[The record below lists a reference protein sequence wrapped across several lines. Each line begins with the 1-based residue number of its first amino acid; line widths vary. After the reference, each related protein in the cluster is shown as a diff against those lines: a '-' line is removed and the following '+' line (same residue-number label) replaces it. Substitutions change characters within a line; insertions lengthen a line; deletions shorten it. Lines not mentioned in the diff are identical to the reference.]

1 MKKTY
6 PYLQVN
12 PSFKY
17 FLQQIP
23 VGSRILE
30 FGPALGYMTKFLKEE
45 RNCKVTCI
53 ELNPQMAEI
62 ASQYAEKMIVAD
74 IDQDAWENDLEGL
87 YDYVIFADV
96 LEHLR
101 YPEYIIQ
108 KTLNYLKPDGYILTS
123 IPNISHNAIILGLK
137 RGKFTYTQYG
147 LLDNTHIHLF
157 TRASM
162 YKLFTDHQMQCVEE
176 KDIIKRPGA
185 TELNQCY
192 LDQAFSSL
200 LLFHRKDGHVYQF
213 ICKWCRSN
221 TNPPSF
227 KPQAYR
233 YPLWKLPILVYFD
246 IKDFLRIRYNI
257 HFHLLP
263 QKK

>member
-6 PYLQVN
+6 PYIQIN

-17 FLQQIP
+17 FLEQIP
-23 VGSRILE
+23 PGSRVLE

-53 ELNPQMAEI
+53 ELNPKMAET
-62 ASQYAEKMIVAD
+62 AAQYAEKMIVAD
-74 IDQDAWENDLEGL
+74 IDLDTWENKLEEL
-87 YDYVIFADV
+87 YDYAIFADV

-101 YPEYIIQ
+101 YPEHTIQ
-108 KTLNYLKPDGYILTS
+108 KTLHYLKPDGYVLTS
-123 IPNISHNAIILGLK
+123 IPNISHNAVILGLQ
-137 RGKFTYTQYG
+137 RGNFTYTQYG
-147 LLDNTHIHLF
+147 LLDNTHIHFF
-157 TRASM
+157 TRTSM
-162 YKLFTDHQMQCVEE
+162 YKLFADHQMHCVEE

-192 LDQAFSSL
+192 LYQPFSSL

-213 ICKWCRSN
+213 ICKWCKSN
-221 TNPPSF
+221 THSPSCRS
-227 KPQAYR
+227 KGYR
-233 YPLWKLPILVYFD
+233 YPVWKLPLLFYFN
-246 IKDFLRIRYNI
+246 IKDFLRIKYDI
-257 HFHLLP
+257 HFRLLP